1 MWCILACLNGKEQ
14 DMHMHPSPHWKQ
26 RLTGTM
32 LGQLQLATYAAVLV
46 GFTAATT
53 AGLWLSER
61 TRLKIGEE
69 ELRAG
74 SDLVAEH
81 LMQVE
86 TDNQA
91 EVLRELSYHSNSRNE
106 HWLERP
112 DGTLVLPKSL
122 QQPSLQGLVQSSMA
136 ANRPRTP
143 GKVLMIEVNGRDHL
157 TLLDRELDSG
167 DWLWSS
173 KEITDL
179 VRSQSE
185 FLGWMIVIWGSCL
198 GGSLAMVTVL
208 VRRIT
213 KPLQVLSDRSA
224 DLTAEGLKT
233 AALPIPTGP
242 LELTRLTR
250 TYNALT
256 ERLAWSW
263 SQQRQFVSAVS
274 HELQAPLTLVS
285 GSLKRVMRKAPDL
298 DPALMQRLQDA
309 QDETTEMQQLL
320 NDLLDLS
327 RSDSGRLQ
335 VKKELVPLQPLLDT
349 LVRLQGPAYGRT
361 IKVNGPNDASCLV
374 ALADHCRLHQVLINL
389 VENAHKYSP
398 PDQPIQLTLERVGEE
413 LQVEVIDQGLGIPRA
428 DQPHIFERFHRGAN
442 TGGCSGSG
450 LGLSVVKLLVEAMG
464 GSISVNSQPGMGSC
478 FRILLKSA

>member
-69 ELRAG
+69 ELRSG

-173 KEITDL
+173 KEITNL

-274 HELQAPLTLVS
+274 LNCKPL
-285 GSLKRVMRKAPDL
+285 
-298 DPALMQRLQDA
+298 
-309 QDETTEMQQLL
+309 
-320 NDLLDLS
+320 
-327 RSDSGRLQ
+327 
-335 VKKELVPLQPLLDT
+335 
-349 LVRLQGPAYGRT
+349 
-361 IKVNGPNDASCLV
+361 
-374 ALADHCRLHQVLINL
+374 
-389 VENAHKYSP
+389 
-398 PDQPIQLTLERVGEE
+398 
-413 LQVEVIDQGLGIPRA
+413 
-428 DQPHIFERFHRGAN
+428 
-442 TGGCSGSG
+442 
-450 LGLSVVKLLVEAMG
+450 
-464 GSISVNSQPGMGSC
+464 
-478 FRILLKSA
+478 

>member
-1 MWCILACLNGKEQ
+1 
-14 DMHMHPSPHWKQ
+14 MHGSPHWKH
-26 RLTGTM
+26 RLTSTM

-46 GFTAATT
+46 GFTAATS

-61 TRLKIGEE
+61 TRLKLGEA
-69 ELRAG
+69 ELRAI
-74 SDLVAEH
+74 SDLAAEH
-81 LMQVE
+81 LMQVDTE
-86 TDNQA
+86 DQG
-91 EVLRELSYHSNSRNE
+91 EVLRLLSYHSNSKSQ

-112 DGTLVLPKSL
+112 DGTLLIPKSL
-122 QQPSLQGLVQSSMA
+122 QQPSAQGLVQSSIA
-136 ANRPRTP
+136 ANRSRTP
-143 GKVLMIEVNGRDHL
+143 GKVLMIEMKGRDHL

-179 VRSQSE
+179 VRSQTE

-213 KPLQVLSDRSA
+213 KPLQDLSDRSA
-224 DLTAEGLKT
+224 DLTADGLKT
-233 AALPIPTGP
+233 ASLPVPTGP

-274 HELQAPLTLVS
+274 HELQSPLTLVS

-298 DPALMQRLQDA
+298 DPALKQRLQDA
-309 QDETTEMQQLL
+309 QDETAEMQQLL

-335 VKKELVPLQPLLDT
+335 VKTEAVPLPPLIDT
-349 LVRLQGPAYGRT
+349 IVRVQGPAYGRT
-361 IKVNGPNDASCLV
+361 IEVQGPGDQACLV
-374 ALADHCRLHQVLINL
+374 ALGDASRLHQVLVNL

-398 PDQPIQLTLERVGEE
+398 PDQPIQLTLARVSEG
-413 LQVEVIDQGLGIPRA
+413 LQVEVIDHGIGIPST
-428 DQPHIFERFHRGAN
+428 DQPHIFDRFHRGSN
-442 TGGCSGSG
+442 TGAYSGSG

-464 GSISVNSQPGMGSC
+464 GSITVASEPGMGSR
-478 FRILLKSA
+478 FRILLQSAR

>member
-1 MWCILACLNGKEQ
+1 
-14 DMHMHPSPHWKQ
+14 MHGSPHWKH
-26 RLTGTM
+26 RLTSTM

-46 GFTAATT
+46 GFTAATS

-61 TRLKIGEE
+61 TRLKLGEA
-69 ELRAG
+69 ELRAI
-74 SDLVAEH
+74 SDLAAEH
-81 LMQVE
+81 LMQVDTE
-86 TDNQA
+86 DQG
-91 EVLRELSYHSNSRNE
+91 EVLRLLSYHSNSKSQ

-112 DGTLVLPKSL
+112 DGTLLIPKSL
-122 QQPSLQGLVQSSMA
+122 QQPSSQELVQSSIA
-136 ANRPRTP
+136 ANRTRTP
-143 GKVLMIEVNGRDHL
+143 GKVLMIEVKERDHL
-157 TLLDRELDSG
+157 TLLDRRLDSG

-179 VRSQSE
+179 VRSQTE

-224 DLTAEGLKT
+224 DLTADGLKT
-233 AALPIPTGP
+233 ASLPVPTGP

-285 GSLKRVMRKAPDL
+285 GSLKRVIRKAPDL

-309 QDETTEMQQLL
+309 QEETAEMQQLL

-335 VKKELVPLQPLLDT
+335 VKMEAVPLPPLIDT
-349 LVRLQGPAYGRT
+349 IVRVQGPAYGRT
-361 IKVNGPNDASCLV
+361 IEVQWPADQACLV
-374 ALADHCRLHQVLINL
+374 ALGDASRLHQVLVNL

-398 PDQPIQLTLERVGEE
+398 PDQPIQLTLMRVDEE
-413 LQVEVIDQGLGIPRA
+413 LQVEVIDNGIGIPMA

-442 TGGCSGSG
+442 TGGYSGSG

-464 GSISVNSQPGMGSC
+464 GSISVNSQPGMGSR
-478 FRILLKSA
+478 FRILLKPAR